1 MITSAETREQYLK
14 YFEEHGHTRVRSSS
28 LVPDDP
34 TLLFTNAGM
43 VQFKDSFLGL
53 EDRGY
58 KRATTA
64 QKCMRVSGKH
74 NDLENVGPSPRHHT
88 FFEMMGNF
96 SFGDYFKEGAI
107 RFGYELL
114 TDVYGISPGRLYYT
128 IFEDDD
134 EAFDIWVNDI
144 GVGPERVY
152 RMGEQTN
159 FWMMADVGPCGP
171 TSEIH
176 YDFGPGYCTCGRDDC
191 SVQLDNDCGRWLELW
206 NLVFMQFDQASDGT
220 RTRLPAPGVDTGLGL
235 ERLVAVLQGVYSNY
249 ETDLFTNI
257 MDRLQALLGHTD
269 AEREEHIVGYRVIAD
284 HGRAMAFLAADGV
297 MPGNEGRSYVM
308 RLIMRRAM
316 RFGKLIGF
324 SEPFLAQV
332 SDSVIETMGDHYSE
346 LRDREHWVK
355 QVITEEER
363 RFERT
368 LDTGLTILD
377 NVIADL
383 QAQGKSEIPGQDAF
397 RLHDTYGF
405 PVDLTED
412 VAEEYGMTVDRAGY
426 EREMEEKRDR
436 DRETG
441 KFVVGE
447 EAETYR
453 RLDLPPTKFL
463 GYETTVVSNAHV
475 IALVQNRQRVEHVS
489 EGDEVQVVLDRT
501 PFYAEAGGQV
511 GDTGRIITPGGTVTV
526 EDTHSPIKG
535 VIIHYGQVAAGS
547 ISQGDLVEARVDVE
561 RRMDIMRNHTATHL
575 LHKAL
580 QSVLGEHAQQRGSL
594 VAPDRLRFD
603 FAHLSAL
610 SEEEV
615 REIEHRVNEKI
626 RADLPV
632 EPKYTTLD
640 EARRLGAMMLFGEKY
655 GENVRMVTI
664 DDYSRELCGGT
675 HLHRTGQIGGFLITN
690 EGSVGA
696 GLRRIEALTGR
707 GAERYMRERLELLGD
722 VAGTL
727 GAQGLGEV
735 RPRLHSLLD
744 EVKGQRR
751 EIDRLRRRIA
761 LQETESILNKT
772 VVLDGVEVVAAQV
785 EAMDMEGLRE
795 RIDFLRDRLGS
806 GVIVLGSVIDGRPQ
820 LVAAVTSDLVAKGL
834 DAGDLVQQVAAV
846 VGGSGGGRPM
856 LAQAGGR
863 DPGKLDEAL
872 SRVKELVSQ
881 ALERKYG
888 S

>member
-1 MITSAETREQYLK
+1 MITSAEIREKYLK

-58 KRATTA
+58 RRATTA

-88 FFEMMGNF
+88 FFEMLGNF

-107 RFGYELL
+107 HFGYELL
-114 TDVYGISPGRLYYT
+114 TDVYGIPAERLYYT
-128 IFEDDD
+128 VYEDDD
-134 EAFDIWVNDI
+134 EAYDLWVN
-144 GVGPERVY
+144 GVGVEPERVY
-152 RMGEQTN
+152 RMGDKTN

-176 YDFGPGYCTCGRDDC
+176 YDFGPEYCTCGRDDC
-191 SVQLDNDCGRWLELW
+191 SVLLDNDCGRWLELW

-257 MDRLQALLGHTD
+257 MDRVQELLGHTD
-269 AEREEHIVGYRVIAD
+269 VDREEHIVGYRVIAD
-284 HGRAMAFLAADGV
+284 HSRAMTFLAADGV

-324 SEPFLAQV
+324 TEPFLAQV
-332 SDSVIETMGDHYSE
+332 SDSVIETMGGHYTE
-346 LRDREHWVK
+346 LHEREDWIK
-355 QVITEEER
+355 QVITAEEE

-368 LDTGLTILD
+368 LDTGLRILGD
-377 NVIADL
+377 IISDL
-383 QAQGKSEIPGQDAF
+383 KAQGNPEVPGKDAF
-397 RLHDTYGF
+397 RLFDTFGF

-412 VAEEYGMTVDRAGY
+412 VAKEHGMTVDRAGY
-426 EREMEEKRDR
+426 QREMEKQ
-436 DRETG
+436 RERARAAM
-441 KFVVGE
+441 KFGVGE
-447 EAETYR
+447 EEETYR
-453 RLDLPPTKFL
+453 RLELPPTEFL
-463 GYETTVVSNAHV
+463 GYETTQVSRARV
-475 IALVQNRQRVEHVS
+475 IALVRDGQRVERAT
-489 EGDEVQVVLDRT
+489 EGDEIQVVLDRT

-511 GDTGRIITPGGTVTV
+511 GDTGQIVAPGGTIVV
-526 EDTHSPIKG
+526 EDTHSPITG
-535 VIIHYGQVAAGS
+535 LIVHYGRVAAGTVA
-547 ISQGDLVEARVDVE
+547 QGDEVEAQVDVQ
-561 RRMDIMRNHTATHL
+561 RRLDIMRNHTATHL
-575 LHKAL
+575 LHRAL
-580 QSVLGEHAQQRGSL
+580 QEVLGKHAQQRGSL

-610 SEEEV
+610 SEEELA
-615 REIEHRVNEKI
+615 EIERRVNDRI

-632 EPKYTTLD
+632 QPKQTTLE
-640 EARRLGAMMLFGEKY
+640 EARHQGAMMLFGEKY
-655 GENVRMVTI
+655 GEQVRMVTI

-675 HLHRTGQIGGFLITN
+675 HLNHTGQIGEFLITG
-690 EGSVGA
+690 ESSVGA

-707 GAERYMRERLELLGD
+707 GAERHVREQLKLLED

-727 GAQGLGEV
+727 GAQELSEV
-735 RPRLHSLLD
+735 RPRLQSLLS
-744 EVKGQRR
+744 ELKSQRR
-751 EIDRLRRRIA
+751 EIERLRSRIA
-761 LQETESILNKT
+761 SQETESILSQS
-772 VVLDGVEVVAAQV
+772 VSLDGVNVLAAQV
-785 EAMDMEGLRE
+785 EATNVEGLRE

-820 LVAAVTSDLVAKGL
+820 LVAAVTSDLVARGL
-834 DAGDLVQQVAAV
+834 DAGALIRPVAAV
-846 VGGSGGGRPM
+846 VGGSGGGRPT

-863 DPGKLDEAL
+863 DASKLGEAL
-872 SRVKELVSQ
+872 AQVQELVSQ
-881 ALERKYG
+881 ALNR
-888 S
+888 